1 MTKRAILVLE
11 DGSVYE
17 GYAFGAEANA
27 HGEVVFNTSMMGY
40 QEMLTDPSYAGQ
52 IVVPTYP
59 LIGNYGINEQD
70 FESNKIQVRGFVVR
84 EECYQPN
91 HYLSNSTLHQYLAES
106 GIPGI
111 SGVDTRAI
119 TRKLRSVGV
128 MMGTITSDKTPQ
140 EALEQLKELPRYGET
155 DFVKQV
161 TTDAPYQWEPELH
174 GETSE
179 SLCKIVVLD
188 CGLKYS
194 ILRIMHGLGC
204 TMQVVPATMSAD
216 EILSLKPDGILLS
229 PGPGN
234 PELLDY
240 IVDTVKKLIGKKPI
254 MGICMGN
261 QLIARAFGAKTFK
274 LKFGHRGANHPVR
287 DLSDGRIHITAQNH
301 GYATDPD
308 SLNGGL
314 EVTHINLND
323 GTVEGLRHKELPI
336 FSIQY
341 HSEASPGPL
350 DNTYLFGKF
359 IEMVRGGKIASPF
372 NRGGMRGIHAA
383 LQQKPERT
391 CQTTQ
396 REYDRRRKASV
407 GENKDETAKG
417 LPVLQA
423 ETHR

>member
-1 MTKRAILVLE
+1 MNKRAILALE

-17 GYAFGAEANA
+17 GYSFGAEASA
-27 HGEVVFNTSMMGY
+27 FGEVVFNTSMMGY

-59 LIGNYGINEQD
+59 LIGNYGVNEQD

-84 EECYQPN
+84 EECLEPN
-91 HYLSNSTLHQYLAES
+91 HYLSTSTLYQYLAEG

-119 TRKLRSVGV
+119 TRKLRSTGV
-128 MMGTITSDKTPQ
+128 MTGVITSDKTPQ
-140 EALEQLKELPRYGET
+140 QALEELQKLPDYGSI
-155 DFVKQV
+155 DFARQV
-161 TTDAPYQWEPELH
+161 TTNTPYQWEPESN
-174 GETSE
+174 GGNSE
-179 SLCKIVVLD
+179 SLCKIVVID

-194 ILRIMHGLGC
+194 ILRIMHDLGC
-204 TMQVVPATMSAD
+204 SMTAVPATMPAE
-216 EILSLKPDGILLS
+216 EILNMKPDGILLS

-240 IVDTVKKLIGKKPI
+240 IVDTVKQLIGKKPI

-274 LKFGHRGANHPVR
+274 LKFGHRGANHPVK
-287 DLSDGRIHITAQNH
+287 DLADGRIHITAQNH
-301 GYATDPD
+301 GYATDPS
-308 SLNGGL
+308 SLKGGL

-350 DNTYLFGKF
+350 DNTYLFEKF
-359 IEMVRGGKIASPF
+359 LEMVREVK
-372 NRGGMRGIHAA
+372 
-383 LQQKPERT
+383 E
-391 CQTTQ
+391 
-396 REYDRRRKASV
+396 
-407 GENKDETAKG
+407 
-417 LPVLQA
+417 
-423 ETHR
+423 

>member
-1 MTKRAILVLE
+1 MAERAILVLE

-17 GYAFGAEANA
+17 GFSFGAEADA
-27 HGEVVFNTSMMGY
+27 FGEVVFNTSMMGY

-52 IVVPTYP
+52 IVMPTYP

-91 HYLSNSTLHQYLAES
+91 HYLSNKTLHQYLAES

-119 TRKLRSVGV
+119 TRRLRSSGV
-128 MMGTITSDKTPQ
+128 MAGVITSDKAPEQ
-140 EALEQLKELPRYGET
+140 ALEQLQKLPGYGEI
-155 DFVKQV
+155 DFAKQV
-161 TTDAPYQWEPELH
+161 TTDAPYQWGPKLN
-174 GETSE
+174 GKNPE
-179 SLCKIVVLD
+179 SLCKIVVID

-204 TMQVVPATMSAD
+204 TMQVVPGSMPAD
-216 EILSLKPDGILLS
+216 EILSLKPDGVLLS

-240 IVDTVKKLIGKKPI
+240 IVDTVKQLIGKKPI

-287 DLSDGRIHITAQNH
+287 DLADGRIHITAQNH

-308 SLNGGL
+308 SLKNGL

-350 DNTYLFGKF
+350 DNTYLFEKF
-359 IEMVRGGKIASPF
+359 LEMVREGK
-372 NRGGMRGIHAA
+372 
-383 LQQKPERT
+383 
-391 CQTTQ
+391 
-396 REYDRRRKASV
+396 
-407 GENKDETAKG
+407 
-417 LPVLQA
+417 
-423 ETHR
+423 